1 MNSHFHDLKLQM
13 KQMQDAMR
21 QNLTKLTLQTDTTM
35 KELKN
40 KEEKGKQILRLAE
53 MCRKLETEE
62 EKILPFY
69 ASSLTE
75 QEENDLKQAMLENPG
90 NELAEV
96 FKKNISFNLKYY
108 F

>member
-21 QNLTKLTLQTDTTM
+21 KNLTKLTLKTDQTM
-35 KELKN
+35 KALTK
-40 KEEKGKQILRLAE
+40 KEEKAKHIMRLAE

-75 QEENDLKQAMLENPG
+75 QEENDLKQAMLETPG
-90 NELAEV
+90 NELADV
-96 FKKNISFNLKYY
+96 KRIN
-108 F
+108 